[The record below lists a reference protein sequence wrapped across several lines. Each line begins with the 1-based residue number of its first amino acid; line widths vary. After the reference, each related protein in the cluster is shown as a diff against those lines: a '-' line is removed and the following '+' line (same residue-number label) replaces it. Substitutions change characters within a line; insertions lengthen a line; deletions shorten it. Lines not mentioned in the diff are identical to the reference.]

1 MQLTSSITKVVLPF
15 FALLTI
21 QVAFAQ
27 QQKGYNLFKATP
39 KDLMR
44 EFSIDRPDVTE
55 SPITVDAGHFQFEGD
70 LVKWTKESGGK
81 ASRTI
86 SIFNGLYKMGLS
98 HSWDIHIGVEL
109 YNIYQNPDAEKVDD
123 GYGATTVRL
132 KHNFWGNDGDKKTAF
147 GIIPYATF
155 TSGNPFDSDIN
166 FGFGFPFSYA
176 LNENYDLGAQPQIDF
191 ILNEDNEYEL
201 SYFQTVVLGG
211 PVVGNLDF
219 YLEGLAVFPKGDAQF
234 LVDGG
239 LIYNVTPNV
248 KVDLATNVGINQA
261 APTRVY
267 LGLSF
272 RI

>member
-1 MQLTSSITKVVLPF
+1 MKFTALPF
-15 FALLTI
+15 AIIFLT
-21 QVAFAQ
+21 AFHSVSAQ

-39 KDLMR
+39 RDLMR

-70 LVKWTKESGGK
+70 LIKWTKESGGK

-86 SIFNGLYKMGLS
+86 SVFNGLYKMGLS
-98 HSWDIHIGVEL
+98 HSWDIHIGLEL
-109 YNIYQNPDAEKVDD
+109 YNIYQNPEAKKVDE
-123 GYGATTVRL
+123 GYGSTTIRL
-132 KHNFWGNDGDKKTAF
+132 KHNFWGNDSEKKTAF

-155 TSGNPFDSDIN
+155 TSGNPLDSDVN
-166 FGFGFPFSYA
+166 FGFGFPFSYT

-191 ILNEDNEYEL
+191 ILNADNEYEL

-211 PVVGNLDF
+211 PLVGDLDF

-234 LVDGG
+234 LMDGG

-248 KVDLATNVGINQA
+248 KVDLATNVGLNQA

>member
-1 MQLTSSITKVVLPF
+1 MITL
-15 FALLTI
+15 AT
-21 QVAFAQ
+21 AYAQ
-27 QQKGYNLFKATP
+27 EQKGYHLFKPAP
-39 KDLMR
+39 RDIMR

-70 LVKWTKESGGK
+70 LLKWTKGSGGR
-81 ASRTI
+81 AGRTI
-86 SIFNGLYKMGLS
+86 SVFNGLYKMGLS
-98 HSWDIHIGVEL
+98 HSWDIHVGIEL
-109 YNIYQNPDAEKVDD
+109 FNIYQDADAKKVDD
-123 GYGATTVRL
+123 GYGATTIRL
-132 KHNFWGNDGDKKTAF
+132 KHNFWGNDGEKKTAF

-155 TSGNPFDSDIN
+155 TSGNPFDSDMN

-176 LNENYDLGAQPQIDF
+176 LNEDYDLGAQPQLDF
-191 ILNEDNEYEL
+191 ILNGAGEYEL

-234 LVDGG
+234 LLDGG
-239 LIYNVTPNV
+239 LIYNVSPNV
-248 KVDLATNVGINQA
+248 KVDLATNVGLNQA